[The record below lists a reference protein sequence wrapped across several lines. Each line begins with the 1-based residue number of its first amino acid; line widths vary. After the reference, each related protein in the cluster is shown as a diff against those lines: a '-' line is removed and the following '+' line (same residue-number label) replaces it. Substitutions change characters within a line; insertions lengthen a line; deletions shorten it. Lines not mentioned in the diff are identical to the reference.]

1 MRWALIL
8 FLVAA
13 VFVVP
18 EAAPCQAHGKPSA
31 DISRG
36 PDVLDTGDG
45 SLDPG
50 DADISH
56 TSPDISD
63 TGTSPDIARSAIS
76 DISAADISDM
86 AAAGGASDVGI
97 AVLDLQT
104 DQIVSEQGDKPFY
117 SASLAKLILAFD
129 ALHQQLSADD
139 VDLVDRALSASDD
152 NAMDVLWTRFDGMDA
167 IGRVAAE
174 AGLTGTHAPDDP
186 SQWGEVVITAND
198 MVRLYQHI
206 LDSPE
211 RDAIVGALSKA
222 PATAADG
229 FDQAFGLLGVT
240 GAYAKQGWM
249 YYLPSEVYLHSAG
262 VLDDRYAVAVLTT
275 NPTGSWTTAR
285 QSINAVTTAVLAKLG
300 VKS

>member
-1 MRWALIL
+1 VRWALIL

-18 EAAPCQAHGKPSA
+18 EAAPCHAHGKPSA

-36 PDVLDTGDG
+36 PDVLDPGDG

-50 DADISH
+50 DADIL
-56 TSPDISD
+56 D
-63 TGTSPDIARSAIS
+63 TGSSSAIS
-76 DISAADISDM
+76 DISAADISDI

-97 AVLDLQT
+97 AVLDLET
-104 DQIVSEQGDKPFY
+104 DQVVSEQGDKPFY
-117 SASLAKLILAFD
+117 SASLSKLILAFD
-129 ALHQQLSADD
+129 ALHQQLSAGD
-139 VDLVDRALSASDD
+139 VDLIDRALSASDD

-198 MVRLYQHI
+198 MVRLYHHI
-206 LDSPE
+206 LASSQ

-240 GAYAKQGWM
+240 GVYAKQGWM
-249 YYLPSEVYLHSAG
+249 YYLPSDVYLHSAG
-262 VLDDRYAVAVLTT
+262 VLDNRYAVAVLTT

-300 VKS
+300 VKG

>member
-8 FLVAA
+8 FFVAA

-18 EAAPCQAHGKPSA
+18 ETSACLAHGKPAA

-36 PDVLDTGDG
+36 PDVLDSGDG

-50 DADISH
+50 DV
-56 TSPDISD
+56 SD
-63 TGTSPDIARSAIS
+63 ASSAIS
-76 DISAADISDM
+76 DISAAGIADV
-86 AAAGGASDVGI
+86 AAAGGASDVGV
-97 AVLDLQT
+97 AVLDLETNQA
-104 DQIVSEQGDKPFY
+104 VSEQGDKPFY
-117 SASLAKLILAFD
+117 SASLSKLILAVD
-129 ALHQQLSADD
+129 ALQQQLTDED
-139 VDLVDRALSASDD
+139 QDLIHRALSASDD

-198 MVRLYQHI
+198 MVRLYQYI
-206 LDSPE
+206 LGSPQ
-211 RDAIVGALSKA
+211 RDTIVAALSAA

-229 FDQAFGLLGVT
+229 FDQAFGLLGIT
-240 GAYAKQGWM
+240 GVYAKQGWM
-249 YYLPSEVYLHSAG
+249 YYLPSDVYLHSAG
-262 VLDDRYAVAVLTT
+262 VLDNRYAVAVLTT

-285 QSINAVTTAVLAKLG
+285 QSINAVATAVLGKLG
-300 VKS
+300 VNG

>member
-18 EAAPCQAHGKPSA
+18 EAAPCHAHGKPSA

-50 DADISH
+50 DADIS
-56 TSPDISD
+56 D
-63 TGTSPDIARSAIS
+63 TGSSSSAIS
-76 DISAADISDM
+76 DISAADISDV
-86 AAAGGASDVGI
+86 AAAGGSSDVGV

-104 DQIVSEQGDKPFY
+104 NQVVSEQGDKPFY

-129 ALHQQLSADD
+129 ALHQQLSAGDT
-139 VDLVDRALSASDD
+139 DLIDRALSASDD

-206 LDSPE
+206 LGSPE

-300 VKS
+300 VNG